1 MVAGRR
7 QPSAGRPRSNSPFP
21 DAFAPRDAGNGYDE
35 LREVTT
41 GGVGGPRGHPSA
53 GRRRSELTQ
62 PRVDSAASERP
73 ESKPVGT
80 DAGLGHTK
88 PEWNADFSSGPSAL
102 DQPPPPTQLLG
113 RRRASQ
119 PASSQQLRVGV
130 MPVAGSRRGIT
141 PENAFDGR
149 CSGACGSD
157 ASSSAAA
164 AGAARSGSGAG
175 SRREGNRAVLAA
187 ANGRAAANGGV
198 ALRDRGVE
206 QLWKQPDWNTDFG
219 GPLLSPMEEPDPKA
233 PQWFNEMR
241 GGTGSSDRDASPLE
255 ERGGR
260 GSASAPVQ
268 RPQNPSYS
276 QQQAQQQRP
285 QLQRPQQSRRPA
297 AEQQQQQQQ
306 QAPAAAESRGAKNV
320 ERALPSDN
328 GGAKTWET
336 LAAEE
341 EAAANGRGS
350 DLVKCDLCGRN
361 FAFDRI
367 EKHKVACAKQ
377 AAKPRRT
384 FNAAKQRLGE
394 FAATDPQT
402 IDIKK
407 AARED
412 VRREAVKAD
421 VRRGATEPGF
431 HPERPAARDAEPPP
445 ARKAPQVMLGK
456 DGRPLS
462 PLSSALA
469 RAKAGLDPEDEE
481 EDDGASDLV
490 PCPCCGRN
498 FARERLATHLP
509 ICQKVTMNSMNRST
523 WDARD
528 QRIDKDK
535 IPESMSPARLPK
547 SRGRPGNGMLSSTGV
562 GAERWKHHTQVP
574 VAARSASH
582 DDDDYGGRLG
592 SAAAR
597 ERNRAG
603 SAGRAVLRSER
614 AERMGSAASSSGGGG
629 GFGGGGFGGG
639 GGIGGGGGAGNVM
652 PANKLPKWKRD
663 HMAFQAA
670 MTACKQNSG
679 AEASGMPLPANL
691 PPPPECDDRIPCPHC
706 GRRFNALAA
715 ERHIPKCQAISAKPK
730 TLTRGGG
737 VQAVSSASRQRSGSS
752 SASRGGRDY
761 ML

>member
-1 MVAGRR
+1 MPG
-7 QPSAGRPRSNSPFP
+7 
-21 DAFAPRDAGNGYDE
+21 
-35 LREVTT
+35 VTS
-41 GGVGGPRGHPSA
+41 GD
-53 GRRRSELTQ
+53 RRR
-62 PRVDSAASERP
+62 
-73 ESKPVGT
+73 
-80 DAGLGHTK
+80 GL
-88 PEWNADFSSGPSAL
+88 
-102 DQPPPPTQLLG
+102 
-113 RRRASQ
+113 
-119 PASSQQLRVGV
+119 
-130 MPVAGSRRGIT
+130 T
-141 PENAFDGR
+141 PETAFDGR

-157 ASSSAAA
+157 ASSSSAA

-206 QLWKQPDWNTDFG
+206 QLWKQPDWNSDFG

-241 GGTGSSDRDASPLE
+241 GGTGLSDRDASPLE

-276 QQQAQQQRP
+276 QQQQQAQQQRP

-306 QAPAAAESRGAKNV
+306 QQQAQAQAAAESRGAKNV
-320 ERALPSDN
+320 ERALPTN
-328 GGAKTWET
+328 VGAKSWDT

-341 EAAANGRGS
+341 EATANGRGN
-350 DLVKCDLCGRN
+350 DLVKCDMCGRN
-361 FAFDRI
+361 FALDRI
-367 EKHKVACAKQ
+367 EKHKAACAKQ

-394 FAATDPQT
+394 FAATDPQA
-402 IDIKK
+402 IDIKR
-407 AARED
+407 AARDD

-431 HPERPAARDAEPPP
+431 HAERPAARDAEPPP

-469 RAKAGLDPEDEE
+469 RAKAGLDPED
-481 EDDGASDLV
+481 DDDVDESASDLV

-509 ICQKVTMNSMNRST
+509 ICQKVTMNSMNRSK
-523 WDARD
+523 WDARE

-562 GAERWKHHTQVP
+562 GADRWKHHSVP

-582 DDDDYGGRLG
+582 DDDDYDGRLG

-597 ERNRAG
+597 DRNRAG

-614 AERMGSAASSSGGGG
+614 AERMGSAASSSSGGG
-629 GFGGGGFGGG
+629 GF
-639 GGIGGGGGAGNVM
+639 GGGGGAGNVM

-670 MTACKQNSG
+670 MTHCKQNSG
-679 AEASGMPLPANL
+679 AEASGMPPPAGL
-691 PPPPECDDRIPCPHC
+691 PPPPECDDRTPCPHC

-730 TLTRGGG
+730 MLTRGGG

-761 ML
+761 Y

>member
-35 LREVTT
+35 LREVTA
-41 GGVGGPRGHPSA
+41 GGVGGPRGNPSA
-53 GRRRSELTQ
+53 GRRRSELAQ

-73 ESKPVGT
+73 DSKPVGT
-80 DAGLGHTK
+80 DAGLGHPK

-130 MPVAGSRRGIT
+130 MPGVTSGDRRRGLT
-141 PENAFDGR
+141 PETAFDGR

-157 ASSSAAA
+157 ASSSSAA

-206 QLWKQPDWNTDFG
+206 QLWKQPDWNSDFG

-241 GGTGSSDRDASPLE
+241 GGTGLSDRDASPLE

-276 QQQAQQQRP
+276 QQQQQAQQQRP

-306 QAPAAAESRGAKNV
+306 QQQAQAQAAAESRGAKNV
-320 ERALPSDN
+320 ERALPTN
-328 GGAKTWET
+328 VGAKSWDT

-341 EAAANGRGS
+341 EATANGRGN
-350 DLVKCDLCGRN
+350 DLVKCDMCGRN
-361 FAFDRI
+361 FALDRI
-367 EKHKVACAKQ
+367 EKHKAACAKQ

-394 FAATDPQT
+394 FAATDPQA
-402 IDIKK
+402 IDIKR
-407 AARED
+407 AARDD

-431 HPERPAARDAEPPP
+431 HAERPAARDAEPPP

-469 RAKAGLDPEDEE
+469 RAKAGLDPED
-481 EDDGASDLV
+481 DDDVDESASDLV

-509 ICQKVTMNSMNRST
+509 ICQKVTMNSMNRSK
-523 WDARD
+523 WDARE

-562 GAERWKHHTQVP
+562 GADRWKHHSVP

-582 DDDDYGGRLG
+582 DDDDYDGRLG

-597 ERNRAG
+597 DRNRAG

-614 AERMGSAASSSGGGG
+614 AERMGSAASSSSGGG
-629 GFGGGGFGGG
+629 GF
-639 GGIGGGGGAGNVM
+639 GGGGGAGNVM

-670 MTACKQNSG
+670 MTHCKQNSG
-679 AEASGMPLPANL
+679 AEASGMP
-691 PPPPECDDRIPCPHC
+691 PPECDDRTPCPHC

-730 TLTRGGG
+730 MLTRGGG

-761 ML
+761 Y